1 MKRNIRLLTAALAML
16 LGFTAAARAQDL
28 KAIELTRGA
37 GDQLK
42 KVFADP
48 NFWAEAVIREAWIK
62 SLPELNQAIQAAL
75 PSINPQLPTKVN
87 VTHQES
93 RLSRDVQVTTRLT
106 GNTIHLKVTAVRNVL
121 FFKTTT
127 PGPLGSWADPKFSL
141 DYDLDLEAAITL
153 STRTGIL
160 ELGPATVTMRN
171 VKWDSQNFTA
181 DLVKIADTVYKF
193 VTHKD
198 FMAKL
203 LKDRQMKFPGLDVKL
218 RDLNRELTRAKQM
231 GFTDLAHTFDPKT
244 KTLRLAATQPKKL
257 GKAKPAGPS
266 GKLDAT
272 KVLAP
277 KNPE

>member
-1 MKRNIRLLTAALAML
+1 MKRYMLVLSAALATL
-16 LGFTAAARAQDL
+16 FGIGTVGHAQDL
-28 KAIELTRGA
+28 KGIEFTRGA
-37 GDQLK
+37 GEELK

-62 SLPELNQAIQAAL
+62 SLPELNHAIEAAL

-93 RLSRDVQVTTRLT
+93 RLSRDCQVSVRLV
-106 GNTIHLKVTAVRNVL
+106 GNTIRLKVTVRRNVL

-141 DYDLDLEAAITL
+141 TYDLDLDATITFAAK
-153 STRTGIL
+153 TGIL
-160 ELGPATVTMRN
+160 ELGPATLTMHN
-171 VKWDSQNFTA
+171 VSWDSQNFSG

-203 LKDRQMKFPGLDVKL
+203 LKDRKMDFPGLGVKL
-218 RDLNRELTRAKQM
+218 YPLNRELTRARQL
-231 GFTDLAHTFDPKT
+231 GFTEVAHTFDPHT
-244 KTLRLAATQPKKL
+244 KTLKLTATKPKKL
-257 GKAKPAGPS
+257 GKAKPSGPS

-277 KNPE
+277 TKPE

>member
-1 MKRNIRLLTAALAML
+1 MKRFMLTLCAAVAIV
-16 LGFTAAARAQDL
+16 LGNTTAGRAQDL
-28 KAIELTRGA
+28 KGIELARGA
-37 GDQLK
+37 GDELK

-62 SLPELNQAIQAAL
+62 SLPDLNLAIQAAL

-87 VTHQES
+87 ITHQES
-93 RLSRDVQVTTRLT
+93 RLSQDVHATVRLV
-106 GNTIHLKVTAVRNVL
+106 GNSIHLKLTAVRNVL

-141 DYDLDLEAAITL
+141 DYDLDLEVAITL
-153 STRTGIL
+153 PTRTGIL
-160 ELGPATVTMRN
+160 EVGPTVATMRN
-171 VKWDSQNFTA
+171 VKWDSQNFSA

-193 VTHKD
+193 FTHKD

-218 RDLNRELTRAKQM
+218 YPLDRELTRAKQM
-231 GFTDLAHTFDPKT
+231 GFFDLAHSFDPKT
-244 KTLRLAATQPKKL
+244 KTLKLAATQPKKL
-257 GKAKPAGPS
+257 GKAKPTGPS

-272 KVLAP
+272 KLRVPA
-277 KNPE
+277 NPA